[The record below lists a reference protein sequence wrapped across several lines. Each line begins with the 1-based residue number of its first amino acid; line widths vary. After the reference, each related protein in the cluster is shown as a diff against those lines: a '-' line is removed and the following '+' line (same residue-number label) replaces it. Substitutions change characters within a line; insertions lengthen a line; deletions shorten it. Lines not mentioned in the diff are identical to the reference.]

1 MAEQQRYK
9 KKTVA
14 KAPQYYAKPGRKQA
28 ALAWRPK
35 KSPQN
40 SVAKSAAQI
49 VTASLPIAVKQ
60 VLGARSDIKRSLGT
74 AVGTAAGIVQSKQ
87 FAPVS
92 SLPWQGMPTAN
103 RAWLSGPHP
112 LAKKRHTK
120 MAKLPSAP
128 YYAQPGR
135 KQAALAWR
143 PGTSTASKSKITRRR

>member
-1 MAEQQRYK
+1 MAEPQRYK

-60 VLGARSDIKRSLGT
+60 VLGARKHIRSDIKRSL
-74 AVGTAAGIVQSKQ
+74 GTAAGIVQSKQ

-103 RAWLSGPHP
+103 RALLSGPHP
-112 LAKKRHTK
+112 LVKKRHTK

-135 KQAALAWR
+135 KKAALAWR